1 MPGRRGNQN
10 CSFWSIAI
18 QIYELTDI
26 CFCAQLIV
34 FAKYVYND
42 TFKEKLFFCSPLET
56 TTKAPD
62 VLEKVSTFFESENL
76 EWKNLADYCTD
87 GALSM
92 LGCHSG
98 FQASVKRKAP
108 TSKVVHCMLQR
119 QVLAFKTLPNTL
131 QKVLD
136 EMIQIV
142 NFIKAGALNS

>member
-1 MPGRRGNQN
+1 
-10 CSFWSIAI
+10 
-18 QIYELTDI
+18 
-26 CFCAQLIV
+26 
-34 FAKYVYND
+34 
-42 TFKEKLFFCSPLET
+42 
-56 TTKAPD
+56 
-62 VLEKVSTFFESENL
+62 
-76 EWKNLADYCTD
+76 
-87 GALSM
+87 M

-142 NFIKAGALNS
+142 NFIKAAALNSLLFKKLCMDLDSEHLVPHTDPMALQKECYSTIL